1 MTVQYSAVQYST
13 VQQQDAGLASG
24 HSRVAGLALHTASL
38 GINILHYTTLHY
50 TIHYTT
56 LRNVNTVIRTGAGAG
71 AGDLVLINTPHVV
84 SSEDSDSDNTSQS
97 R

>member
-1 MTVQYSAVQYST
+1 MTVQYST

-38 GINILHYTTLHY
+38 GINILHYTTL
-50 TIHYTT
+50 
-56 LRNVNTVIRTGAGAG
+56 RNVNTVIRTGAGAG
-71 AGDLVLINTPHVV
+71 AGDRVLINTPHVV

-97 R
+97 Q

>member
-1 MTVQYSAVQYST
+1 MTVLYSTVQYST

-38 GINILHYTTLHY
+38 GINILHH

-56 LRNVNTVIRTGAGAG
+56 LRNVNTVIRTAAGAGAG
-71 AGDLVLINTPHVV
+71 AGDRVLINTPHVV
-84 SSEDSDSDNTSQS
+84 SSEDSDSDNTSNS